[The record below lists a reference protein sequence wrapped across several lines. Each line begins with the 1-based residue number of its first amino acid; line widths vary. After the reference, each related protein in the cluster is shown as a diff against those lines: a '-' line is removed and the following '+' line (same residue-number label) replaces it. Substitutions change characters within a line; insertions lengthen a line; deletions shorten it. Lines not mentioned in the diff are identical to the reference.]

1 MTIPHGHHRAEQFS
15 FDDLETTEPDLRL
28 ADIDF
33 LPDEEDDQDAALAF
47 MEAKTEPARP
57 FFADFADTLRDDSC
71 RGPTPGHEEPRR
83 GAARDEALL
92 AFLETVRR
100 VFGGNG

>member
-1 MTIPHGHHRAEQFS
+1 MTIPHAHHHAEQPS

-57 FFADFADTLRDDSC
+57 IFADTLRDDSS
-71 RGPTPGHEEPRR
+71 GPTPEHDNQHRSAG
-83 GAARDEALL
+83 RDEALL

>member
-1 MTIPHGHHRAEQFS
+1 MTTPHVHHRGNQPW

-28 ADIDF
+28 ADLNV
-33 LPDEEDDQDAALAF
+33 LPDDDDQDGLAF

-57 FFADFADTLRDDSC
+57 IDAASDALPDEPS
-71 RGPTPGHEEPRR
+71 RGPSAT
-83 GAARDEALL
+83 RDEALL

-100 VFGGNG
+100 VFGRNG

>member
-1 MTIPHGHHRAEQFS
+1 MQSMTIPHAHYDAHEPS

-28 ADIDF
+28 TGADR
-33 LPDEEDDQDAALAF
+33 LPDDDDPDGALAF

-57 FFADFADTLRDDSC
+57 VDHLPETAR
-71 RGPTPGHEEPRR
+71 EEPRR
-83 GAARDEALL
+83 APSGARDEALL

-100 VFGGNG
+100 VFGHNG